1 MFRPTRDPNTH
12 RDPAAQFQ
20 NPSVQKPLRAWQ
32 KYSYRVDPNG
42 HCFFSTPAKNM
53 EATREIME
61 YEMVPMEEKV
71 YYSKMLLNKAQEQQ
85 EAASTRS
92 KLANDTR
99 LCKTRGGGDP
109 SETAGSSSHN
119 GAAKAKTRRRTCL
132 PIKNTG
138 RNPRPGQTATT
149 MMAKMT

>member
-32 KYSYRVDPNG
+32 KYSYCVDPNG

-53 EATREIME
+53 EVAREIME
-61 YEMVPMEEKV
+61 DELVPMEEKV

-85 EAASTRS
+85 EVASTRS
-92 KLANDTR
+92 KLANNTR
-99 LCKTRGGGDP
+99 LCKTGGGDP
-109 SETAGSSSHN
+109 SEPAG
-119 GAAKAKTRRRTCL
+119 
-132 PIKNTG
+132 
-138 RNPRPGQTATT
+138 
-149 MMAKMT
+149 